1 MIGTRG
7 VPARYGGFET
17 CVEEVGRRLV
27 QRGHEVTVYCRKLG
41 GRGPRPE
48 RHLGMRLVYLPALRR
63 KTLETLSHTALSASH
78 AVVRP
83 PEVAVVFNAANAPLL
98 PLLRLRGIPTITH
111 VDGLEWKRAKWGPAG
126 SAYYRRAEALA
137 VRWSDA
143 LIADARGIQD
153 YYRDRFNTETDYI
166 PYGAPVLTE
175 VGTDGITDLGLSPRR
190 YHLVVARFEPENH
203 VHVAVEG
210 YLRSNARHPLVVVG
224 SAPYA
229 DEYTASITR
238 AAKGDP
244 RVRLLGAVWDQRLLD
259 QLYGNA
265 LTYIH
270 GHSVGGTNPSLLRAM
285 GAAAPTSA
293 FDVRFNREVLGSF
306 GRYFRDPGDLAALCD
321 AAEADPA
328 GTSLRGKEQVASLD
342 RYTWDGV
349 AQKYEELAARV
360 LRADRRTTTPR
371 GLPGARAD
379 VSAAVSMPEKP
390 ETKEVR

>member
-1 MIGTRG
+1 MRISLIGTRG

-27 QRGHEVTVYCRKLG
+27 QRGHEITVYCREG
-41 GRGPRPE
+41 GRGTGE
-48 RHLGMRLVYLPALRR
+48 YLGMRTVRRPALRR
-63 KTLETLSHTALSASH
+63 KTLETLSHTALSMLHASGR
-78 AVVRP
+78 RP
-83 PEVAVVFNAANAPLL
+83 DVAVVFNAANAPLL
-98 PLLRLRGIPTITH
+98 PVLRLRGIPVITH
-111 VDGLEWKRAKWGPAG
+111 VDGLEWKRAKWGPTG

-153 YYRDRFNTETDYI
+153 YYRDRFGVATDYI
-166 PYGAPVLTE
+166 PYGAPVLGG
-175 VGTDGITDLGLSPRR
+175 VGSDGVIGLGLRPRA

-203 VHVAVEG
+203 VHLAVEG
-210 YLRSNARHPLVVVG
+210 YLRSDARHPLVVVG

-229 DEYTASITR
+229 NDYTERITR
-238 AAKGDP
+238 LAEQNP
-244 RVRLLGAVWDQRLLD
+244 NIRLLGGIWDQRLLD

-306 GRYFRDPGDLAALCD
+306 GRYFADADDLAALCD
-321 AAEADPA
+321 AAEADPLA
-328 GTSLRGKEQVASLD
+328 ALLRGQEQVGSLD

-349 AQKYEELAARV
+349 AEQYEQLAARV
-360 LRADRRTTTPR
+360 LSESRRRRARPAWKPADLGPVVAPKTEE
-371 GLPGARAD
+371 LP
-379 VSAAVSMPEKP
+379 
-390 ETKEVR
+390 

>member
-175 VGTDGITDLGLSPRR
+175 VGTDGITDLGLSP
-190 YHLVVARFEPENH
+190 AATTWSWP
-203 VHVAVEG
+203 G
-210 YLRSNARHPLVVVG
+210 SN
-224 SAPYA
+224 
-229 DEYTASITR
+229 
-238 AAKGDP
+238 
-244 RVRLLGAVWDQRLLD
+244 
-259 QLYGNA
+259 
-265 LTYIH
+265 
-270 GHSVGGTNPSLLRAM
+270 
-285 GAAAPTSA
+285 
-293 FDVRFNREVLGSF
+293 
-306 GRYFRDPGDLAALCD
+306 
-321 AAEADPA
+321 
-328 GTSLRGKEQVASLD
+328 
-342 RYTWDGV
+342 
-349 AQKYEELAARV
+349 
-360 LRADRRTTTPR
+360 RRTTCTWRSRATSAATPAIRWSWWDRHPTPTSTPR
-371 GLPGARAD
+371 ASREQRKAIPGCGCSARCGTSDCWTSSTAT
-379 VSAAVSMPEKP
+379 P
-390 ETKEVR
+390 